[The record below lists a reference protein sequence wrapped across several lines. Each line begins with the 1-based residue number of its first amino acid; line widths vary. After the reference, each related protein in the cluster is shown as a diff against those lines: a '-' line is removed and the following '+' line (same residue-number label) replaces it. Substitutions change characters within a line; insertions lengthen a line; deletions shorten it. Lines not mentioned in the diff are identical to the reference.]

1 VHPGD
6 ASAAQSE
13 LGSLSAGSVES
24 LHVDPVVWEVLGAT
38 LDADDASRIVD
49 EVGEQF
55 SSTMRSLMPG

>member
-1 VHPGD
+1 
-6 ASAAQSE
+6 
-13 LGSLSAGSVES
+13 VES